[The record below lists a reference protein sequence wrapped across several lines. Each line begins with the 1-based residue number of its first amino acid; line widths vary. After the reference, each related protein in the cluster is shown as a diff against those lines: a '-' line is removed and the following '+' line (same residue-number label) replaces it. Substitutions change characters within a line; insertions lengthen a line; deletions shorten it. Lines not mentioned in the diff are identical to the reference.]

1 MATVKPI
8 LRIFDN
14 ALALS
19 FYCDWLGFT
28 VDWKHQVNNGP
39 VYLQVSRND
48 IVLHLSEH
56 HGDCSPGARI
66 FIDDMENLAL
76 YHQSLLEKEYRY
88 NRPGIHIPFY
98 DAQALEMTVIDPF
111 SNRITFV
118 QRGTT

>member
-1 MATVKPI
+1 
-8 LRIFDN
+8 
-14 ALALS
+14 
-19 FYCDWLGFT
+19 
-28 VDWKHQVNNGP
+28 
-39 VYLQVSRND
+39 
-48 IVLHLSEH
+48 
-56 HGDCSPGARI
+56 
-66 FIDDMENLAL
+66 MENLAL